1 MIFREEYYYL
11 SNMFPCDVTVDIDGK
26 PYTFTC
32 VEAAFQAHKC
42 PEKASEFTDING
54 FAAKKKGRRV
64 PLRSDWEDVKDDVM
78 YKCLKAKFS
87 NPELKEKLL
96 SITEPIVEDNTWRD
110 TYWGMYNGKGQNK
123 LGKLLE
129 KVKSES

>member
-32 VEAAFQAHKC
+32 VEAAFQAHKY